1 MVDDISKRQTNVARH
16 FLQAPKISRDNVHIF
31 SYVCM
36 GDISRYPYFF
46 SNGGKHIST
55 QVVFQK
61 AIDIAQTRKLRR
73 KIMDRIRK
81 KSVLFFIFG
90 AKNCSTFVISY

>member
-1 MVDDISKRQTNVARH
+1 MIDNISKRQTNVAKH
-16 FLQAPKISRDNVHIF
+16 FPQAPKISRDNVHIF

-36 GDISRYPYFF
+36 GGISRYPYFF

-81 KSVLFFIFG
+81 KICVIFYFLG
-90 AKNCSTFVISY
+90 